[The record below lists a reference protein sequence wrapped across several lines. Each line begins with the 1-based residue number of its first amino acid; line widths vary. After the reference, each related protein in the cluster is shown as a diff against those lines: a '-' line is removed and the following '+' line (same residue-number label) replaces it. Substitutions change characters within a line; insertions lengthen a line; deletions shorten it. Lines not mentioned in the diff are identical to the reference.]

1 MDSSMMGGMQGM
13 GGMDMGSDGYFLPYN
28 RMLAH
33 TYWYIVVAI
42 FLSILFLR
50 GLQSLEDWFR

>member
-1 MDSSMMGGMQGM
+1 MMGGMQGM

-33 TYWYIVVAI
+33 VYWYIIGAI
-42 FLSILFLR
+42 VFSILVLR
-50 GLQSLEDWFR
+50 GLQSVDSWFR